1 MAFWSDGSVE
11 PKRNFRFQ
19 VQFGGGGVA
28 SQVNWWAKS
37 VTIPAWDV
45 AEVEHNYLDNK
56 YYFPGR
62 VTWGD
67 VTLTLVDPISVDA
80 VSITNKILTDQNYLV
95 KNSSTK
101 GKTISHA
108 TTPLTFII
116 TVYDAAGATE
126 IEKWTLNRAFI
137 KSAKFGDL
145 DYANDDLKTVE
156 LTIRYDWATCD
167 TSANNLATNK
177 GTFFT
182 TANDTGT
189 DTDTDAD
196 ADTDE

>member
-1 MAFWSDGSVE
+1 MAFWSDGTVE

-28 SQVNWWAKS
+28 SEVNWWAKT

-62 VTWGD
+62 VTWAD

-95 KNSSTK
+95 KNNSTI

-108 TTPLTFII
+108 NTALTFVI
-116 TVYDAAGATE
+116 TVYDASGLNE
-126 IEKWTLNRAFI
+126 IAI
-137 KSAKFGDL
+137 
-145 DYANDDLKTVE
+145 V
-156 LTIRYDWATCD
+156 
-167 TSANNLATNK
+167 
-177 GTFFT
+177 
-182 TANDTGT
+182 TGKQHLH
-189 DTDTDAD
+189 
-196 ADTDE
+196 